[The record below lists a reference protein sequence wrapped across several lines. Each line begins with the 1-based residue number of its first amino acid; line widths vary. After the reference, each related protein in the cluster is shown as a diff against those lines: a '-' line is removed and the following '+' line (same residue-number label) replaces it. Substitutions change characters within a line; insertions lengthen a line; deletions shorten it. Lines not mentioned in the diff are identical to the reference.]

1 MLHKFVIKSVLSSL
15 KAIKASIGTEMR
27 RTKIPT
33 ENVDTTYDTGQ
44 GVYNG
49 AISGEVHIPHGGFP
63 PTGIGISAQSSKLK
77 GLGTQVHPPHVCT
90 HELSKTSYNDRD
102 DLSEILDDDG
112 ILKLM
117 KYTLNDE
124 DYVQVW
130 RSCHGG
136 TDPALGLVFHLART
150 ERTTLEE
157 FWAVCSSCGFNDVS
171 EIIQSE
177 CMRSPSVASQQLDK
191 QELSL
196 LTKIAE
202 KISENPNSRRKG
214 PPWKTIASSMG
225 LSIHT
230 IEKLDAPSA
239 QSRNSESL
247 TMTFIS
253 FMTGKFPFTKVAAI
267 AQGLVA
273 IGRNDVLQEKMFEK
287 CRKEGCI
294 SIQ

>member
-1 MLHKFVIKSVLSSL
+1 MNQIFVSIWWLSTSTALVRMYFADSFLLIVPFPSPHPVLPLTETLLNIKC
-15 KAIKASIGTEMR
+15 
-27 RTKIPT
+27 
-33 ENVDTTYDTGQ
+33 NVYIT
-44 GVYNG
+44 
-49 AISGEVHIPHGGFP
+49 IS
-63 PTGIGISAQSSKLK
+63 
-77 GLGTQVHPPHVCT
+77 VHPPHVCT

-136 TDPALGLVFHLART
+136 TDPALGLLFHLART
-150 ERTTLEE
+150 VRTTLEE
-157 FWAVCSSCGFNDVS
+157 LWAVCSSCGFNDVS